1 MTEKEKM
8 LAGELYFAGGDPE
21 LKKQIMY
28 AQKLCGIYNNISVNY
43 NFNYIFDWVSFIYI
57 FRPNWCR

>member
-21 LKKQIMY
+21 LKQ
-28 AQKLCGIYNNISVNY
+28 QKEKEES
-43 NFNYIFDWVSFIYI
+43 
-57 FRPNWCR
+57 P